1 MKPCR
6 LSFISPCLHLFSYH
20 RALTSLLFIGSFLP
34 RSPLYPSPIPGQKLL
49 LRTIDNF
56 REAGLKG
63 SIFSRPKKRECRRR
77 QEFKI
82 DGGSLTPR
90 RPNGAAHPC
99 ASHPRACRPH
109 KSCTHHMCASCG
121 SRLLTTSF
129 RTATPRSREAP
140 YALSDHTHAR
150 TLNSSLTL
158 SPIRRCSSHP

>member
-1 MKPCR
+1 MAVLATGR
-6 LSFISPCLHLFSYH
+6 QSGSN
-20 RALTSLLFIGSFLP
+20 RTALTSLLFIAGFLP

-63 SIFSRPKKRECRRR
+63 SIFSRRKKRECRRR
-77 QEFKI
+77 QEFKL

-90 RPNGAAHPC
+90 RRNGAAHRC
-99 ASHPRACRPH
+99 ASHPRAFRPH
-109 KSCTHHMCASCG
+109 KSCTHHVCASCG

-129 RTATPRSREAP
+129 RTTTPRSREAP

-150 TLNSSLTL
+150 TLYTSLTF
-158 SPIRRCSSHP
+158 SPTRRFPSHP